1 MESLQLLAMINA
13 LTLEQWISTGG
24 YIALFSVLLI
34 CGIGLPL
41 PEDIPMLLAGAAAA
55 HGKMDLGLAMIV
67 GWSAIMG
74 GDLIL
79 LHLAR
84 KFGRGVTKLPLVGRH
99 INEDRLGQVEGLFD
113 KYGMWVVA
121 IGRLFAGVRSVVVVT
136 AGTIKYHRGK
146 FLLADGS
153 AAMVSAG
160 FFLLLGYWLGNNIAG
175 LIREVEH
182 YRELVLVAVAMLVIV
197 AVGWL
202 LWTRRGQKRALEA
215 VNHDVA
221 VAVDEATHKPPTSKP
236 AKNSISTELL

>member
-1 MESLQLLAMINA
+1 MESLQLLAMVNA

-55 HGKMDLGLAMIV
+55 HGKMDLGIAMLV
-67 GWSAIMG
+67 GWSAIIG

-84 KFGRGVTKLPLVGRH
+84 RFGRGVTKLPLVGRH
-99 INEDRLGQVEGLFD
+99 INEDRLGKVEGLFE

-121 IGRLFAGVRSVVVVT
+121 VGRLFAGVRSVVVVT

-146 FLLADGS
+146 FLLADGL

-182 YRELVLVAVAMLVIV
+182 YRELVFLAVAVLVIITL
-197 AVGWL
+197 GWL
-202 LWTRRGQKRALEA
+202 LWTRRGQKRVLEA
-215 VNHDVA
+215 VDHRAAEV
-221 VAVDEATHKPPTSKP
+221 VDDAAHNPSQP
-236 AKNSISTELL
+236 AAAINNISTKPL